1 MRKKTILL
9 TGVAGFIGSKT
20 AECLLSA
27 DYRVVGVDNLND
39 YYDPRLK
46 NYHLKS
52 LKNNPNFHFL
62 KIDIEDKEKL
72 ESLFEKE
79 NFLAVI
85 NLAARAGVRYSIE
98 NPKIYF
104 TTNVLGSLNLLEL
117 MKKFRVGKYIL
128 ASTSSLY
135 AGQKMPFS
143 EELPVNEPISPYA
156 ASKKAA
162 EALAFTYHHLFDID
176 VSILRYF
183 TVYGPAGRPD
193 MSVFRFIKWVDEKKP
208 IELFGD
214 GEQSRDFTF
223 VDDTARGTVAA
234 LEPLG
239 FEIINLGG
247 GKKPV
252 KINRM
257 IKLIEK
263 YLDKKANIKHLPVNK
278 ADMEA
283 TSADIQKAKRL
294 LNWQPEVNFD
304 KGIKG
309 TVDWY
314 LENKK
319 WLREIKI

>member
-1 MRKKTILL
+1 MRKKSILL

-20 AECLLSA
+20 AEYLLAA
-27 DYRVVGVDNLND
+27 DYQVVGIDNLND
-39 YYDPRLK
+39 YYDPILK

-52 LKNNPNFHFL
+52 LKNNPNFNFL
-62 KIDIEDKEKL
+62 KIDIENKEKL
-72 ESLFEKE
+72 ETLFRKE
-79 NFLAVI
+79 NFSAVI

-117 MKKFRVGKYIL
+117 MKKYRVGKYVL

-193 MSVFRFIKWVDEKKP
+193 MSVFRFIKWIDEEKP

-223 VDDTARGTVAA
+223 VDDIAQGTVSA
-234 LEPLG
+234 LKHLG

-247 GKKPV
+247 GQKPV
-252 KINRM
+252 KINQM
-257 IKLIEK
+257 IKLIER
-263 YLDKKANIKHLPVNK
+263 YLSKKAKIKHLPVNK

-283 TSADIQKAKRL
+283 TSADIQKAKRI
-294 LNWQPEVNFD
+294 LNWQPEVGFEEGL
-304 KGIKG
+304 KK

-314 LENKK
+314 QDNKQ
-319 WLREIKI
+319 WLRDIKI